1 MEKVP
6 DALMIPEV
14 LKTGA
19 RMSDRVAS
27 VADIAE
33 PLLLVDRFK
42 GERAY
47 IRIQP
52 GGRLFVSKDIHD
64 TILFPKDHRFDGR
77 PRYKWVPGEDGIELG
92 FKVEG
97 AGE

>member
-1 MEKVP
+1 MEKRP
-6 DALMIPEV
+6 DALMIPERF
-14 LKTGA
+14 KTGA

-33 PLLLVDRFK
+33 PLLVVDRLA

-52 GGRLFVSKDIHD
+52 GGRLFVSKDTHD
-64 TILFPKDHRFDGR
+64 TILFPKGHPRDGR
-77 PRYKWVPGEDGIELG
+77 PRYHWVPQESG
-92 FKVEG
+92 VEYG
-97 AGE
+97 YLVPE

>member
-1 MEKVP
+1 MEKTP
-6 DALMIPEV
+6 DALMIPEAK
-14 LKTGA
+14 KTGA

-33 PLLLVDRFK
+33 PLLLVDRSS

-52 GGRLFVSKDIHD
+52 GGRLFVSKDVHD
-64 TILFPKDHRFDGR
+64 TILFPKGHRRDGQ
-77 PRYKWVPGEDGIELG
+77 PRYNWVSQENGMEFGYLLKE
-92 FKVEG
+92 
-97 AGE
+97 

>member
-1 MEKVP
+1 MEKIP
-6 DALMIPEV
+6 DALMVPEA

-33 PLLLVDRFK
+33 PLLGVDRSK

-52 GGRLFVSKDIHD
+52 GGRLFVSKNVHD
-64 TILFPKDHRFDGR
+64 TILFPKDHRLDGR
-77 PRYKWVPGEDGIELG
+77 PRYNWVARENG
-92 FKVEG
+92 VEYG
-97 AGE
+97 YLVEQ